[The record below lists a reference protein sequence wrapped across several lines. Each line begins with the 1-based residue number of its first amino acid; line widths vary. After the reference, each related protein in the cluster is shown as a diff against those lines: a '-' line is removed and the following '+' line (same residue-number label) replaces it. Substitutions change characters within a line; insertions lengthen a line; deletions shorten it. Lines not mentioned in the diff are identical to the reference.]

1 MRPLRAALLSLLLLL
16 VPASS
21 AAARI
26 GWSWPVRG
34 AVITAYRN
42 GSNPY
47 ASGQHR
53 GIDIAAPVGTPALSA
68 TAGSVTFAGRVGW
81 SGLVV
86 SIRTADGRYDTSYL
100 HLSSIAVRRGQVVRR
115 GGRVG
120 AVGTTGRRSARRP
133 HLHFGVRDAGTRHY
147 HDPLEFLPPLA
158 GPRGEP
164 ARPRGG
170 PVPVPADPRPRPA
183 PDPVVEPRPRSVR
196 LPSGRRLPL
205 PAGRR
210 FRLPAGRRLPS
221 PAGAPR
227 RLPVPDGHPLPDL
240 GPVPHEAPVTARP
253 RAAGRGRERGAE
265 PRAKPRAGPARDIG
279 LVLACLGLL
288 LAAASALTGLTDAGR
303 TRAARAR
310 TRAARARAR
319 VIAALRPLPRG
330 G

>member
-1 MRPLRAALLSLLLLL
+1 MRPLRAALLSLLLLV

-21 AAARI
+21 AGART

-42 GSNPY
+42 GSDSY
-47 ASGQHR
+47 AGGQHR
-53 GIDIAAPVGTPALSA
+53 GIDIAAPVGTPALAA
-68 TAGSVTFAGRVGW
+68 TAGSVRFAGRVGW

-100 HLSSIAVRRGQVVRR
+100 HLSGIAVRRGQVVRR
-115 GGRVG
+115 GQRVG

-164 ARPRGG
+164 ARPRGR
-170 PVPVPADPRPRPA
+170 PVPVPANPRPRPA
-183 PDPVVEPRPRSVR
+183 PEPVVEPAPRPV
-196 LPSGRRLPL
+196 
-205 PAGRR
+205 
-210 FRLPAGRRLPS
+210 RLPAGRRLPA
-221 PAGAPR
+221 PAGSR
-227 RLPVPDGHPLPDL
+227 RLPVPGRQPLPDL
-240 GPVPHEAPVTARP
+240 GPAPHGAPVPAP
-253 RAAGRGRERGAE
+253 RAAARARDPGARRRAE
-265 PRAKPRAGPARDIG
+265 PQARAGPDVG
-279 LVLACLGLL
+279 LGLACLGLL
-288 LAAASALTGLTDAGR
+288 LAAVSASAVLTGAG
-303 TRAARAR
+303 R

-319 VIAALRPLPRG
+319 VVAALRPLPRG